1 MLARRLGI
9 ELPDRMPEVRDRL
22 ADWCVHEFRAGR
34 RGYLLL
40 CHTGSMFPVVALLR
54 GVTDGTGLK
63 QRMVEALRD
72 TLTGPVLG
80 PLFSKDIEPR
90 LAEVQFAP
98 VPDRSVTGTMNDL
111 IFAAKVGLN
120 EGMSVPELSPWLAVT
135 PLSILGMNSPD
146 RVIGRFSSWR
156 ANQRGQ

>member
-1 MLARRLGI
+1 MTIRPSRMLARRLGI
-9 ELPDRMPEVRDRL
+9 GLPDHMPEVRDRL

-40 CHTGSMFPVVALLR
+40 CHTGSMYPVVASLR
-54 GVTDGTGLK
+54 GATDGTRLK

-80 PLFSKDIEPR
+80 PLVSNDIEPR
-90 LAEVQFAP
+90 LGEVQFAP
-98 VPDRSVTGTMNDL
+98 IPDRSVTGTMNDL

-120 EGMSVPELSPWLAVT
+120 EGMSVPDLSPWLAVT
-135 PLSILGMNSPD
+135 PLSILGMNSPN
-146 RVIGRFSSWR
+146 RVFGDFSS
-156 ANQRGQ
+156 

>member
-9 ELPDRMPEVRDRL
+9 GLPDHMPEVRDRL

-40 CHTGSMFPVVALLR
+40 CHTGSMYPVVASLR
-54 GVTDGTGLK
+54 GATDGTRLK

-80 PLFSKDIEPR
+80 PLVSNDIEPR
-90 LAEVQFAP
+90 LGEVQFAP
-98 VPDRSVTGTMNDL
+98 IPDRSVTGTMNDL

-120 EGMSVPELSPWLAVT
+120 EGMSVPDLSPWLAVT
-135 PLSILGMNSPD
+135 PLSILGMNSPN
-146 RVIGRFSSWR
+146 RVFGDFSS
-156 ANQRGQ
+156 